1 MNPGGFCSVQRRY
14 TLVEREEVHSIY
26 PHQNEETDT
35 PKMGPCTLDGSRNG
49 FAFLRRN
56 LARTDKSLSLYS
68 LQPASLWPEI
78 YLLHL
83 FVVAVVVR
91 SLRCPSLC
99 DPMDCTRQAPLSFT
113 VPWSLRKFRSIASVM
128 SSNHLILWPPLLLPP
143 SIFPSIRVFS
153 NESALRIGWPKY
165 WSFSFSIS
173 PSNEYSELIFF
184 RVDRFGLL
192 AIQET
197 LRVFSSTTVQKHQC
211 FSAQPSF
218 WSNSHICT

>member
-1 MNPGGFCSVQRRY
+1 MQERGLCDEPAYHQRMMRSGQRSHSWTQGASVLSKGD
-14 TLVEREEVHSIY
+14 THSLRGRKSTPFI

-83 FVVAVVVR
+83 LVVAVVVQ

-113 VPWSLRKFRSIASVM
+113 IPWSLRKFRSIASVM
-128 SSNHLILWPPLLLPP
+128 SSNHLILCPPLLLPP

-153 NESALRIGWPKY
+153 NESALHIGWPKY
-165 WSFSFSIS
+165 
-173 PSNEYSELIFF
+173 
-184 RVDRFGLL
+184 
-192 AIQET
+192 
-197 LRVFSSTTVQKHQC
+197 
-211 FSAQPSF
+211 
-218 WSNSHICT
+218 

>member
-1 MNPGGFCSVQRRY
+1 MRGRKSTPF
-14 TLVEREEVHSIY
+14 I

-83 FVVAVVVR
+83 FVVAVIVQ

-113 VPWSLRKFRSIASVM
+113 IPWSLRKFRSIASVM
-128 SSNHLILWPPLLLPP
+128 SSNHLILCPPLVLPP

-153 NESALRIGWPKY
+153 NESALHIGWPKY

-173 PSNEYSELIFF
+173 PSNEYSELISF
-184 RVDRFGLL
+184 RVDWFGVL
-192 AIQET
+192 AIQGT
-197 LRVFSSTTVQKHQC
+197 LRVFSSTTVQKHQF